1 MDATFLLECLGVH
14 TVWYIVGSIEH
25 QRMRYQNEN
34 EDVIVS
40 VALVTRF
47 SHPTPPTHCT
57 VLSFVLSH
65 LEKPATE
72 DSTVK
77 ADHTYMYVYT
87 SMYMYI

>member
-25 QRMRYQNEN
+25 QRMRYQNVI

-47 SHPTPPTHCT
+47 SHPPPHI
-57 VLSFVLSH
+57 VRV
-65 LEKPATE
+65 P
-72 DSTVK
+72 
-77 ADHTYMYVYT
+77 DHGGGRRK
-87 SMYMYI
+87 